1 MMGVDLGRHGGVEAA
16 GDKVVLGTQT
26 TRRGSRPRRWRLSWP
41 TRDAVVVNV
50 SKPRLA
56 LLAIAGVA
64 VLLLA
69 AGAAWAVVPDLPGQ
83 WQIRAPS
90 GPERQ
95 EVSYVKSGGKFYLAG
110 GVMPSTGRTNLQ
122 ERYDPQTNSW
132 ERVAPLPAKLDHI
145 QGVSLGGKI
154 YYIGGLSGRSTS
166 VGTVY
171 VYNPITDSFAKGAPM
186 PAGRDRGAG
195 GVAVYNGKIFYAG
208 GLHDGKAVPWFDRY
222 NPATRKW
229 TRLPDMPRSRDH
241 FQAAIMNGKFYA
253 VGGRDTTIDAV
264 TRKVDVYDL
273 ASPDASA
280 WRTRNTALPTARTGF
295 ATAVLGRRILVIGG
309 EGSGK
314 AYDTVEAYYPATN
327 SWRTLE
333 SMPTARHGIQAV
345 VCDGGVYIA
354 AGGTV
359 QGGTDPTDTHEV
371 FFSGKATSCGGAAA
385 TAFGP
390 GPTSLATWNS
400 VEVTS

>member
-1 MMGVDLGRHGGVEAA
+1 MKTRISKSLWVLSAA
-16 GDKVVLGTQT
+16 
-26 TRRGSRPRRWRLSWP
+26 
-41 TRDAVVVNV
+41 AVSVF
-50 SKPRLA
+50 
-56 LLAIAGVA
+56 LLAI
-64 VLLLA
+64 LLA
-69 AGAAWAVVPDLPGQ
+69 VGTSGAAVSGLSGQ
-83 WQIRAPS
+83 WQNRAPS

-132 ERVAPLPAKLDHI
+132 QRVAPLPAKLDHI

-222 NPATRKW
+222 NPVTRKW
-229 TRLPDMPRSRDH
+229 TRLPNMPRPRDH
-241 FQAAIMNGKFYA
+241 FQGAVVDGKFYA
-253 VGGRDTTIDAV
+253 IGGRNTTIDAI

-273 ASPDASA
+273 SNSTGAA
-280 WRTRNTALPTARTGF
+280 WQTRDTALPTARAGF
-295 ATAVLGRRILVIGG
+295 ATAVLGRKILVIGG
-309 EGSGK
+309 EGGGN
-314 AYDTVEAYYPATN
+314 AYDTVEAYYTATN

-333 SMPTARHGIQAV
+333 PLPTARHGIEAV

-359 QGGTDPTDTHEV
+359 QGGTNPTDAHEV
-371 FFSGKATSCGGAAA
+371 FFLREPTSCGA
-385 TAFGP
+385 
-390 GPTSLATWNS
+390 
-400 VEVTS
+400 